1 MARRTTRASSRPAE
15 FFATY
20 TRDVTVE
27 DLQRLFTHDARD
39 AYRFFSRGIDR
50 QGLDA
55 LPWHR
60 RLPAHFRLLFLGFT
74 LKLSPARRIMYG
86 VALVAA
92 ALGLLELFTG
102 FGWLRLPAGIV
113 VLPIVVPRWE
123 DGTVLL
129 LIGFVLVNLL
139 VLLEVADRLSLKNDL
154 EIAREIQLAMLPHL
168 THRVPGLETHGET
181 KPANTVGGDFYE
193 ILPLDDGRVVVA
205 VGDVAGKG
213 SPAALLMAL
222 LLAML
227 RTLLD
232 EGLEPPALIDRLNW
246 QIVRHAPRSRFVT
259 LFLAVYTPA
268 TGELRY
274 VNAGHLP
281 PLVRRAQGGCEPLSG
296 SGPALGLSETTRYE
310 AHHGRL
316 GEGDLLVLYSD
327 GITEAEDPD
336 GRAFDETGLERVIE
350 ARRDATAPDVCQA
363 ILGAVAAHVRDKR
376 FADDLTVL
384 ALRRLPPLPETAG

>member
-1 MARRTTRASSRPAE
+1 MARRTSRATSRPSE

-20 TRDVTVE
+20 TRDVTAE

-50 QGLDA
+50 QALDK

-60 RLPAHFRLLFLGFT
+60 RLPAHLRLLFLGFT
-74 LKLSPARRIMYG
+74 LKLSPARRVIYG
-86 VALVAA
+86 IALLAA

-113 VLPIVVPRWE
+113 VVPVVVPRWE
-123 DGTVLL
+123 DGTILL
-129 LIGFVLVNLL
+129 LTGFVLMNLL

-154 EIAREIQLAMLPHL
+154 EIAREIQLAMLPHA
-168 THRVPGLETHGET
+168 TYRAPGLETHGET

-232 EGLEPPALIDRLNW
+232 EGLEPPELIDRLNW

-259 LFLAVYTPA
+259 LYLAVYTPS
-268 TGELRY
+268 TGRLVY

-281 PLVRRAQGGCEPLSG
+281 PLVRRAGGSFGTLEG
-296 SGPALGLSETTRYE
+296 AGPALGLSDATRYVARE
-310 AHHGRL
+310 ATL
-316 GEGDLLVLYSD
+316 EQGDLLVLYSD

-336 GRAFDETGLERVIE
+336 GRPFDETGLEQTIE
-350 ARRDATAPDVCQA
+350 SRRDATAPDLCQA
-363 ILGAVAAHVRDKR
+363 VLAAVAAHVRDKR

-384 ALRRLPPLPETAG
+384 ALRRLPPIPVTAG